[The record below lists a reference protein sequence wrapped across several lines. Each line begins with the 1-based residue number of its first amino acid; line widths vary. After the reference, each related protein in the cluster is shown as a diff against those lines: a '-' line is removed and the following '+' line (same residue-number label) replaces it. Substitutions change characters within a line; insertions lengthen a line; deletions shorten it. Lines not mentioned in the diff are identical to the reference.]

1 MRRHTFTTSPV
12 SARHSTPHHDT
23 PISLVDSIRVVLL
36 LIVPVAATGA
46 TLITIKIDRDKTR
59 ADFASVLA
67 SPLLTI
73 QRAGA
78 ELQRDDSRVHI
89 ERAAKQGTLRFENC
103 NARLPLATNGKR
115 MARRA
120 SDMLA
125 TANELCAANNDA
137 GHRLLFW
144 FSRLMI
150 SPRETAPLFRAF
162 GEAMQLPP
170 GDELIL
176 VSGVASIRAHNTRCS
191 EDRRL
196 SSRTPP
202 PPALTLP
209 GAGASGDRPDL
220 PADDWTAL
228 SLTAPVAAAAIGSVV
243 GPPAGERA
251 SMPNSRVHPKS
262 KHEAHVR
269 SPAKQVQP

>member
-1 MRRHTFTTSPV
+1 M
-12 SARHSTPHHDT
+12 
-23 PISLVDSIRVVLL
+23 
-36 LIVPVAATGA
+36 
-46 TLITIKIDRDKTR
+46 ITINIERDKTR

-67 SPLLTI
+67 SPWLAI
-73 QRAGA
+73 PRAGA
-78 ELQRDDSRVHI
+78 ELQRDGSRVHI

-120 SDMLA
+120 SDVLA
-125 TANELCAANNDA
+125 TANELCATNDDA

-144 FSRLMI
+144 LSRFMI
-150 SPRETAPLFRAF
+150 SRQETASLFRAS

-176 VSGVASIRAHNTRCS
+176 ASDVAPIRAHKARCF

-196 SSRTPP
+196 SRRTPP
-202 PPALTLP
+202 PPALTLH

-243 GPPAGERA
+243 GH
-251 SMPNSRVHPKS
+251 MPNSRVPRKS
-262 KHEAHVR
+262 KHEAIVR

>member
-1 MRRHTFTTSPV
+1 
-12 SARHSTPHHDT
+12 
-23 PISLVDSIRVVLL
+23 
-36 LIVPVAATGA
+36 
-46 TLITIKIDRDKTR
+46 LITIKIDRDKTR

-120 SDMLA
+120 SDVLA
-125 TANELCAANNDA
+125 TANELCATNDDA

-144 FSRLMI
+144 LSRLMT
-150 SPRETAPLFRAF
+150 SRQETASLFRAS
-162 GEAMQLPP
+162 GEAMPLP
-170 GDELIL
+170 
-176 VSGVASIRAHNTRCS
+176 SGVASIRAHKACCFG
-191 EDRRL
+191 DRRL
-196 SSRTPP
+196 SGRTPP
-202 PPALTLP
+202 PPALTP
-209 GAGASGDRPDL
+209 PDADVSGAHVSGDRPDL

-251 SMPNSRVHPKS
+251 DMPRSRATRQGNQ
-262 KHEAHVR
+262 EAAVR
-269 SPAKQVQP
+269 SPAKQIQP

>member
-1 MRRHTFTTSPV
+1 L
-12 SARHSTPHHDT
+12 AE
-23 PISLVDSIRVVLL
+23 
-36 LIVPVAATGA
+36 TGT

-89 ERAAKQGTLRFENC
+89 ERIAKQGTSRFANC
-103 NARLPLATNGKR
+103 NVRPPSATNGKR
-115 MARRA
+115 TARRV
-120 SDMLA
+120 SDMLV
-125 TANELCAANNDA
+125 TVTELCAANNDA

-144 FSRLMI
+144 FSRLTI
-150 SPRETAPLFRAF
+150 SPRETAPLFRAS

-170 GDELIL
+170 GDELIP
-176 VSGVASIRAHNTRCS
+176 VSGVAPIRAHKARCF

-243 GPPAGERA
+243 GHMR
-251 SMPNSRVHPKS
+251 NSRVHPKS
-262 KHEAHVR
+262 KHEANVR

>member
-1 MRRHTFTTSPV
+1 VPRLTFATSPV

-36 LIVPVAATGA
+36 LIVPVAATGT

-89 ERAAKQGTLRFENC
+89 ERAAKQGTWRFENC

-125 TANELCAANNDA
+125 TANELCATNDDA
-137 GHRLLFW
+137 GRRLLFW
-144 FSRLMI
+144 LSRLMI
-150 SPRETAPLFRAF
+150 SRQETASLFRAS
-162 GEAMQLPP
+162 GEAMKLPP
-170 GDELIL
+170 
-176 VSGVASIRAHNTRCS
+176 GVASIRAHKARCF

-196 SSRTPP
+196 STRTSP
-202 PPALTLP
+202 PPALTPP

>member
-1 MRRHTFTTSPV
+1 L
-12 SARHSTPHHDT
+12 AE
-23 PISLVDSIRVVLL
+23 
-36 LIVPVAATGA
+36 TGT

-89 ERAAKQGTLRFENC
+89 ERIAKQGTLRFEDC
-103 NARLPLATNGKR
+103 NAHLPLATNGKR

-120 SDMLA
+120 SDVLA
-125 TANELCAANNDA
+125 TANDLCATNNDA

-144 FSRLMI
+144 LSRLMI
-150 SPRETAPLFRAF
+150 SRQETAPLFPAS

-176 VSGVASIRAHNTRCS
+176 VSGVAPIRAHKARCF

-196 SSRTPP
+196 SSCTPP
-202 PPALTLP
+202 PPALRLP
-209 GAGASGDRPDL
+209 SAGASGDRPDL
-220 PADDWTAL
+220 PADDWTAP
-228 SLTAPVAAAAIGSVV
+228 SLMAPVAAAALGSVV
-243 GPPAGERA
+243 GH
-251 SMPNSRVHPKS
+251 MPNSRVHPKS
-262 KHEAHVR
+262 KHEANVR